1 MCLKWIL
8 DLIAFLID
16 FILYWFAPPPTASKS
31 LKLPKSVAVAGADVS
46 GVVNFFKNF
55 SEIKTIQVF
64 SPEEAKVSSD
74 QVDLLVIHDPTAYP
88 NFLSVPDYVPRE
100 ILSYAELI
108 PVTSLSEKELMGA
121 LFSFSSK
128 SQRFGR

>member
-1 MCLKWIL
+1 ME
-8 DLIAFLID
+8 LIAVLID
-16 FILYWFAPPPTASKS
+16 FIIHWFSPSATTGKS
-31 LKLPKSVAVAGADVS
+31 LKLPRSVAVAGTEVS
-46 GVVNFFKNF
+46 GVIDFFKNF
-55 SEIKTIQVF
+55 HEIKTIQVF
-64 SPEEAKVSSD
+64 SPEESKVSTD

-88 NFLSVPDYVPRE
+88 NFLSIPDYVPRE